1 MTSSMAER
9 RWGRARSPAVALLAL
24 VAVAANAAAT
34 ATVPGAA
41 SAGWAPAVAAQPP
54 PWSEALELALRV
66 VMRAH
71 PELIARG
78 AEFALIASESR
89 WSSDLEVSLSEGAS
103 EDGLSGRGRAAI
115 TLRIPL
121 TGGPQRRQRA
131 QAWRELE
138 VAREGVRV
146 VFLSDVKSLLG
157 YAQRLHNRLE
167 RRDFWLA
174 RVAYQQEA
182 VDAQLIEPDRLWGY
196 AEQLQS
202 AEFDYRDAALDY
214 QTELERTARRHGG
227 VEWTHLRSLL
237 VAIVNCSAG
246 STPSARD
253 STC

>member
-1 MTSSMAER
+1 VA
-9 RWGRARSPAVALLAL
+9 ALLAL
-24 VAVAANAAAT
+24 VAVAT
-34 ATVPGAA
+34 
-41 SAGWAPAVAAQPP
+41 GWPLALPAQPP
-54 PWSEALELALRV
+54 PWSDALELALRV

-71 PELIARG
+71 PELIARS
-78 AEFALIASESR
+78 AEFALIANESR
-89 WSSDLEVSLSEGAS
+89 WSSDLAVSLSEGAG
-103 EDGLSGRGRAAI
+103 EDGQGGGARAAV

-138 VAREGVRV
+138 VARDSVRV
-146 VFLSDVKSLLG
+146 VFLGDVKSLLG
-157 YAQRLHNRLE
+157 HAQRLRNRLE
-167 RRDFWLA
+167 RRDFWLN

-214 QTELERTARRHGG
+214 ESELERTARRHGG
-227 VEWTHLRSLL
+227 AEWTHLRSLL

-246 STPSARD
+246 STPSARA